1 MLRAGIGQSI
11 TGDFKDILN
20 MVLQEGAMGKQ
31 GPASQSGTERIILP
45 VALNFQVGESG
56 LPARIDLVPAGS
68 PITGVDGR
76 SWSNPSPQGVVDW
89 LEQRG
94 HDLVLDFEHASE
106 LKAPKGEPAPAAA
119 WLHEYRVEPD
129 GRVTAAV
136 KTWTPAGEAAV
147 LNREYRYI
155 SPALRVSR
163 YTGAILGVDS
173 VGLTNKPNLVAITAL
188 NHEQEEDTTM
198 LKKMLKALG
207 LPEDASEETALNAV
221 TKLQTDV
228 QTALNSAAIPSLDKF
243 VPRADY
249 EIALNRAK
257 AAEDKI
263 AEDDK
268 AKLEDDIE
276 TVLNQALAKGKI
288 APASKEFYTAVCQ
301 TEGGVEQFRKFLA
314 SAPILVADSGLGGKV
329 PPGEQTALNADQTKI
344 MEMFGNTPEDI
355 AKFGK

>member
-1 MLRAGIGQSI
+1 
-11 TGDFKDILN
+11 
-20 MVLQEGAMGKQ
+20 MGKQ
-31 GPASQSGTERIILP
+31 TRANQCGIERIILP

-163 YTGAILGVDS
+163 HTGAILGVDS

-198 LKKMLKALG
+198 LKKILKALG

-221 TKLQTDV
+221 AKLQTDV
-228 QTALNSAAIPSLDKF
+228 QTALNRAATPSLDKF

-257 AAEDKI
+257 AAE
-263 AEDDK
+263 
-268 AKLEDDIE
+268 
-276 TVLNQALAKGKI
+276 GKI
-288 APASKEFYTAVCQ
+288 APASKEFYTAVCHA
-301 TEGGVEQFRKFLA
+301 EGGVEQFKKFLA
-314 SAPILVADSGLGGKV
+314 SAPILVGDSGLGGKV
-329 PPGEQTALNADQTKI
+329 PPGEQTALNAEQTKI